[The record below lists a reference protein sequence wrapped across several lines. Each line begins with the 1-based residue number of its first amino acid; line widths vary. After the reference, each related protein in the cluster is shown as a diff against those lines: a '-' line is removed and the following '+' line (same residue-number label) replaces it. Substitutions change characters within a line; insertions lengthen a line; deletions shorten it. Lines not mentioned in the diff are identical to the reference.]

1 MKTIEVTPQQMAART
16 ARFAKLQPYS
26 QQQAEANDIPTGAM
40 EMLTAHRV
48 YPVMVPESYSGRSE
62 KAPVRGGSNVVAAI
76 AECPP
81 GNGPGLH
88 CHETTTENFFCLSG
102 RFKISWGDEG
112 ENSTILEPL
121 DFVSV
126 PPGVSR
132 DFKNVSDEL
141 GRLFVV
147 IETRPDVPTD
157 RVAYAPQVGTE
168 VVEKYGANTRAR
180 LEEIGFK
187 FNAGEP
193 E

>member
-1 MKTIEVTPQQMAART
+1 MKTIDITPEQMAART
-16 ARFAKLQPYS
+16 ARFAALQPYS
-26 QQQAEANDIPTGAM
+26 RQQAEANGIPTGAM
-40 EMLTAHRV
+40 EKLTAHSV
-48 YPVMVPESYSGRSE
+48 YPVMVPESYTGRSE
-62 KAPVRGGSNVVAAI
+62 QAPVRGGHNVVLSI

-102 RFKISWGDEG
+102 RFKVSWGDEG
-112 ENSTILEPL
+112 EHSTVLEPM

-132 DFKNVSDEL
+132 DFRNISDEL

-147 IETRPDVPTD
+147 IETSPDEPTD
-157 RVAYAPQVGTE
+157 RIAYAPKLGEE
-168 VVEKYGANTRAR
+168 VMREFGPEARAR
-180 LEEIGFK
+180 LEAIGFK
-187 FNAGEP
+187 FNAGEA

>member
-1 MKTIEVTPQQMAART
+1 MKTIKISPEQMAKRT
-16 ARFAKLQPYS
+16 AKFADLRPYS
-26 QQQAEANDIPTGAM
+26 EQHDDSTGIPRAAM
-40 EMLTAHRV
+40 EKLTAHRV
-48 YPVMVPESYSGRSE
+48 YPVMVPESYTGRSE
-62 KAPVRGGSNVVAAI
+62 KAPVRGGHNVVLSI

-102 RFKISWGDEG
+102 RFKVSWGDEG
-112 ENSTILEPL
+112 QNSTILEPM

-132 DFKNVSDEL
+132 DFKNISDEL

-147 IETRPDVPTD
+147 IETNPAEPTD
-157 RVAYAPQVGTE
+157 RIAYAATLGEE
-168 VVEKYGANTRAR
+168 VVQEFGPEARQR
-180 LEEIGFK
+180 LEDIGFK
-187 FNAGEP
+187 FNAGQP

>member
-1 MKTIEVTPQQMAART
+1 MKTIDITPQQMAART
-16 ARFAKLQPYS
+16 ARFASLQPYS
-26 QQQAEANDIPTGAM
+26 QQQSAANGIPTGAM

-48 YPVMVPESYSGRSE
+48 YPVMVPESYTGRSE
-62 KAPVRGGSNVVAAI
+62 KAPVRGGHNVVLTI

-81 GNGPGLH
+81 NNGPGLH

-102 RFKISWGDEG
+102 RFKISWGDNG
-112 ENSTILEPL
+112 ENSTILEPM

-132 DFKNVSDEL
+132 DFRNISDEL

-147 IETRPDVPTD
+147 IETNPDEPTD
-157 RVAYAPQVGTE
+157 RIAYSPSLGTE
-168 VVEKYGANTRAR
+168 VVDRFGAETRSR

-187 FNAGEP
+187 FNAGQP